1 MSEEVFLDKGSKR
14 RVQDIRWKRY
24 EILTAILFGVVAA
37 VLSIAAA
44 LWMMTHD
51 FD

>member
-1 MSEEVFLDKGSKR
+1 MSEEVFLGKGSKR
-14 RVQDIRWKRY
+14 RVRNIRWKHY
-24 EILTAILFGVVAA
+24 EILTAILFAVVAA
-37 VLSIAAA
+37 ALSIAAA

>member
-1 MSEEVFLDKGSKR
+1 MSEEVYLDKGSKR
-14 RVQDIRWKRY
+14 RIRKIHWKPY
-24 EILTAILFGVVAA
+24 EILSAILFAVVAA

-51 FD
+51 ID